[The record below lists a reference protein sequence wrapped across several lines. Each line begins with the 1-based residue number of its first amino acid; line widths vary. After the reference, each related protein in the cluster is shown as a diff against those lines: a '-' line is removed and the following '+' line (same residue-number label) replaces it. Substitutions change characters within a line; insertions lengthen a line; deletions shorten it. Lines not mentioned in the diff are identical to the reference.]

1 MRTPAFRPYEFIILS
16 RYFALINSLQF
27 LSRTGSTASPLSTA
41 TQSDILGILQREQ
54 DRAISLLS
62 LSPLLSSLF
71 ISYANRAAALESAA
85 ATPSPSSEEW
95 TALQTTV
102 ATLREENEKL
112 KSENFEVTGK
122 LEVAVASQEA
132 FQSQVSSLR
141 ELNVTHQDDIKS
153 LRSELSEAEEKYDQF
168 VGSSNAERAAFQIQL
183 FDLEVGTHIWSR
195 IGRTYRRGSYGQ
207 RQRAELKETVV
218 EQQIKISTFRCQSL
232 NSLSNLPATATP
244 TEAAAARGFHDPKG
258 LNTADVAARIT
269 KAKKQMKWKA
279 TEKEL
284 AEREAME
291 LVEREAREQAEKSAR
306 EQAEREER
314 EWAEKEARE
323 RTERGARERAEREH
337 EERREEREW
346 AERSR
351 GRAEMEAR
359 ERAEREEEE
368 RREEQEWAER
378 SRRRAE
384 MEARERAEREEEERR
399 EEKEWAERNF

>member
-1 MRTPAFRPYEFIILS
+1 M
-16 RYFALINSLQF
+16 
-27 LSRTGSTASPLSTA
+27 
-41 TQSDILGILQREQ
+41 
-54 DRAISLLS
+54 
-62 LSPLLSSLF
+62 
-71 ISYANRAAALESAA
+71 
-85 ATPSPSSEEW
+85 
-95 TALQTTV
+95 
-102 ATLREENEKL
+102 
-112 KSENFEVTGK
+112 TGK
-122 LEVAVASQEA
+122 LEVALASQEA

-153 LRSELSEAEEKYDQF
+153 LRSELGEAEEKYDQF

-183 FDLEVGTHIWSR
+183 FDLEVGTHIWSQ
-195 IGRTYRRGSYGQ
+195 IGRAYRRRSYGQ

-244 TEAAAARGFHDPKG
+244 TEAAAARGLHDPKG

-269 KAKKQMKWKA
+269 KAKEQMEWKA

-291 LVEREAREQAEKSAR
+291 LVEREAR

-346 AERSR
+346 AERFR

-368 RREEQEWAER
+368 RREEQEWIER
-378 SRRRAE
+378 SRRQAE